1 MLRYRTNELRKIMA
15 SDFYRFGLIDRRRF
29 LADAGF
35 IRDDLRIWAHAD
47 GRAVGEGI
55 ASALTDEAF
64 FRYLKIDLP
73 GRAVDED
80 EQIDEPYPENGNPR
94 TGTKHSAT

>member
-1 MLRYRTNELRKIMA
+1 MT
-15 SDFYRFGLIDRRRF
+15 SGFHRFDLIDRRRF

-35 IRDDLRIWAHAD
+35 IRNDLRIWAHPD
-47 GRAVGEGI
+47 GRAIGEGI

-80 EQIDEPYPENGNPR
+80 GQIDEPYPENGTPK
-94 TGTKHSAT
+94 TGTKHPTI

>member
-1 MLRYRTNELRKIMA
+1 MT
-15 SDFYRFGLIDRRRF
+15 SDFYRFGMIDRRRF

-35 IRDDLRIWAHAD
+35 IRDDLRIWVHPD

-64 FRYLKIDLP
+64 FRFLKIGLP
-73 GRAVDED
+73 AGAVDED
-80 EQIDEPYPENGNPR
+80 EQIDEPYPENGNSK
-94 TGTKHSAT
+94 TETKHSTI

>member
-1 MLRYRTNELRKIMA
+1 MT

-35 IRDDLRIWAHAD
+35 IRDDQRIWTHSD
-47 GRAVGEGI
+47 GRALGEGI

-64 FRYLKIDLP
+64 FRYLKLGLP
-73 GRAVDED
+73 VEAAAVDED
-80 EQIDEPYPENGNPR
+80 EQIDESYPENGNPR
-94 TGTKHSAT
+94 TGTKHSTIQ

>member
-1 MLRYRTNELRKIMA
+1 MRG
-15 SDFYRFGLIDRRRF
+15 DFYRFSLRDRRRF

-35 IRDDLRIWAHAD
+35 IRNDLHIWSHPD

-64 FRYLKIDLP
+64 IRYLEIDP
-73 GRAVDED
+73 PVDED
-80 EQIDEPYPENGNPR
+80 GQIDEPYPENGISK
-94 TGTKHSAT
+94 TGTKHYTI

>member
-1 MLRYRTNELRKIMA
+1 MT
-15 SDFYRFGLIDRRRF
+15 SDYYRFGLIDRRRF

-35 IRDDLRIWAHAD
+35 IRDELRIWAHHD

-64 FRYLKIDLP
+64 LRFLKIDLP
-73 GRAVDED
+73 REAVDED
-80 EQIDEPYPENGNPR
+80 EQIDEPYPENGNSK
-94 TGTKHSAT
+94 TETKHSTI

>member
-1 MLRYRTNELRKIMA
+1 MMTC
-15 SDFYRFGLIDRRRF
+15 DFYQVGLIDRRRL

-35 IRDDLRIWAHAD
+35 IRDDLRIWAHPD

-64 FRYLKIDLP
+64 FRFLKIDLP
-73 GRAVDED
+73 VRSVDED
-80 EQIDEPYPENGNPR
+80 GQIDESYPENGNPK
-94 TGTKHSAT
+94 TGTKHSTI